1 MIPEYVRLNRT
12 YRDIPASE
20 ILAWSH
26 VSNLRQIV
34 EEKIKNKWVTLV
46 DIRHR
51 EIKAKWNDPK
61 NAVIHTYKYEA
72 SDWIEYFLTIKF
84 IFIHFKIIFI

>member
-20 ILAWSH
+20 ILAGSH

-34 EEKIKNKWVTLV
+34 EDKIHEK
-46 DIRHR
+46 
-51 EIKAKWNDPK
+51 
-61 NAVIHTYKYEA
+61 
-72 SDWIEYFLTIKF
+72 
-84 IFIHFKIIFI
+84 